1 MRDNRKEQ
9 VHILPVPDPNSN
21 AICSDPEFITPLL
34 LFPLRSAWLWRAI
47 SDRRSIFNTDEGTTE
62 QIIPGGSGG
71 RICQMLRRGDQGL
84 QADSPALG
92 RHGVG
97 LSRRFPLNNNWDISF
112 AGSGGEK

>member
-21 AICSDPEFITPLL
+21 VICPDPEFITS
-34 LFPLRSAWLWRAI
+34 FPLFSLHSVCAWRAI
-47 SDRRSIFNTDEGTTE
+47 SDRGSTFNADEGTTE
-62 QIIPGGSGG
+62 QIIPGRSG
-71 RICQMLRRGDQGL
+71 RICQASRRGNQGL

-92 RHGVG
+92 RHGAG